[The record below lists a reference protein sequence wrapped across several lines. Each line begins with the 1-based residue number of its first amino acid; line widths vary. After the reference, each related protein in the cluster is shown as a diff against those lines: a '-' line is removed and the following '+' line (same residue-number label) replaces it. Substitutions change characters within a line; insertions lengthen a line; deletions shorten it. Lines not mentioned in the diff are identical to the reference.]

1 MTEELKLRCK
11 QLKCYELFEN
21 LTELAL
27 ISIIS
32 EYIQPVRF
40 LKGDLIYPMF
50 KYAPSK
56 SIYRMEAQLHEKL
69 FNDKILN
76 KIFAKDEEIP

>member
-11 QLKCYELFEN
+11 QLKCYQLFEN
-21 LTELAL
+21 LSDLVL

-32 EYIQPVRF
+32 EYIKPVRF
-40 LKGDLIYPMF
+40 YKGDLIYPMF

-56 SIYRMEAQLHEKL
+56 
-69 FNDKILN
+69 
-76 KIFAKDEEIP
+76 